1 MAKTVLGIRTIL
13 IRGVLMRR
21 IAWLSALIACLGVL
35 CIGYVSGST

>member
-1 MAKTVLGIRTIL
+1 VVRPVLYRRTIL
-13 IRGVLMRR
+13 ARGVLMRR